1 MKYFFFAIAML
12 TLTLSCQKD
21 ESPAPTGNNVLHY
34 DGDNFSGPL
43 LAPGIHE
50 LAVRFPAADLA
61 AHKGKRI
68 QAVSFFA
75 GNNPADCKV
84 RIYGQGTATQP
95 GSSLYQATVTNDLN
109 TPAWNT
115 HTIGPDL
122 TIGDEDLWVSVQV
135 QHPAEQQSIGCD
147 AGPRKNDG
155 DWLFLSTDGDWKTF
169 EERTGQ
175 SVNWNIRLVL
185 EE

>member
-1 MKYFFFAIAML
+1 MKYFLFAIAIL
-12 TLTLSCQKD
+12 SLTLSCQKD
-21 ESPAPTGNNVLHY
+21 ESAAPSGNNVLHY

-43 LAPGIHE
+43 LVAGTHE
-50 LAVRFPAADLA
+50 LAVRFPAAELA

-68 QAVSFFA
+68 AAISYFA
-75 GNNPADCKV
+75 GNKPADCKV
-84 RIYGQGTATQP
+84 RIYGQGSATQP
-95 GSSLYQATVTNDLN
+95 GPSLYQATVTNALT

-115 HTIGPDL
+115 HNPGTNL
-122 TIGDEDLWVSVQV
+122 TIGEEDLWVAVQV
-135 QHPAEQQSIGCD
+135 QHAAEQQSIGCD

-175 SVNWNIRLVL
+175 SVNWNIRLLL

>member
-1 MKYFFFAIAML
+1 MKYFFFAIAIL
-12 TLTLSCQKD
+12 TLTPSCQKD
-21 ESPAPTGNNVLHY
+21 ESPAPTGDNVLHY
-34 DGDNFSGPL
+34 DGDHFSGPL
-43 LAPGIHE
+43 LAAGTHE

-68 QAVSFFA
+68 KTVSFFA
-75 GNNPADCKV
+75 GNKPADCKV
-84 RIYGQGTATQP
+84 CILGQGTATSP
-95 GSSLYQATVTNDLN
+95 GPVIYQATVTNDLS

-115 HTIGPDL
+115 HIIGPNL
-122 TIGDEDLWVSVQV
+122 VIGDEDIWVAIQV
-135 QHPAEQQSIGCD
+135 QHLAEQQSIGCD
-147 AGPRKNDG
+147 AGPRKNNG
-155 DWLFLSTDGDWKTF
+155 DWLFLSTDGQWKTF